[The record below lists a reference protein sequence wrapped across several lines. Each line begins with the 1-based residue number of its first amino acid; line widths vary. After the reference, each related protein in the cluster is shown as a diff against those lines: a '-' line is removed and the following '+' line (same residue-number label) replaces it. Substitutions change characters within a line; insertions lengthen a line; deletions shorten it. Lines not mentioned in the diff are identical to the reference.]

1 MLFSSEVKETVKGV
15 SSECFDKY
23 EEFPLSQDKV
33 DSDEE
38 KIQKRDEYLT
48 NLYKTVSRG
57 LVHSVILDSSS
68 VTFSTSMRSS
78 YSQAKLEVGE
88 KLYYSL
94 N

>member
-1 MLFSSEVKETVKGV
+1 MNASTNMKSF
-15 SSECFDKY
+15 
-23 EEFPLSQDKV
+23 LSQDKV
-33 DSDEE
+33 VSDEE
-38 KIQKRDEYLT
+38 KIQKRDEHLT

-78 YSQAKLEVGE
+78 YSQAKLKVGE